1 MAFSLASAL
10 RYILKSLEAHKA
22 LILRRFHEALRP
34 ATKREREREK
44 KKEQQERQLQR
55 ESIKFGPSKRGA

>member
-34 ATKREREREK
+34 ATKREREK

-55 ESIKFGPSKRGA
+55 ESINFGPSKRGA